1 MNCSGSGLRPPQTP
15 ANFRMNLED
24 ARSTIIAALARMDTL
39 YKTAVFD
46 EWVMVSFRPSG
57 GAVLAYQG
65 PRAESYKSRFTADL
79 QPLREE
85 VADQKLAVGDF
96 VFVHTGAGTR
106 FDACVRIGESS
117 YLFCNHTGKD
127 MEAIRANPRWLE
139 AQKGF
144 AGLSERFRT
153 DPLV

>member
-1 MNCSGSGLRPPQTP
+1 MHI
-15 ANFRMNLED
+15 ED
-24 ARSTIIAALARMDTL
+24 ARSTIIAALARMDQL
-39 YKTAVFD
+39 YKAPVFD
-46 EWVMVSFRPSG
+46 EWVMVSFRPGG

-65 PRAESYKSRFTADL
+65 PRAESYKQQFTADL

-85 VADQKLAVGDF
+85 MSGQKLAIGDF
-96 VFVHTGAGTR
+96 VFVQTAIGTQH
-106 FDACVRIGESS
+106 DACLRIGEGS
-117 YLFCNHTGKD
+117 YLFCNHTTRN

-139 AQKGF
+139 AQKAF